1 MHAQNH
7 RKKCFEM
14 KIYMGKNNNNNKK
27 KQDRMIKWIKKLMFF
42 LYTIPSSDLCMKFWK
57 FFFGA
62 TIVDVGAKKRQT
74 QNFPKKK
81 HKK

>member
-1 MHAQNH
+1 
-7 RKKCFEM
+7 
-14 KIYMGKNNNNNKK
+14 MGKNNNNNKK

-42 LYTIPSSDLCMKFWK
+42 LYTIPSSDLCMKF
-57 FFFGA
+57 FFGA

-74 QNFPKKK
+74 QNFPQKK